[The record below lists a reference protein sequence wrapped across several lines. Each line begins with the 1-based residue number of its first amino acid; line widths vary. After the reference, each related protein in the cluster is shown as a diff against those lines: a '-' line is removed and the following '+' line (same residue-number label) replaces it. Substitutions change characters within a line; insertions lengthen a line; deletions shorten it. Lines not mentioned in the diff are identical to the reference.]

1 MKLILAIIRPESL
14 ESVREKLYAK
24 GIDSMTVID
33 VQGHG
38 KQKGHKELY
47 RGREYQ
53 VEFLNKIQLELAVA
67 DNMVDPVIEA
77 IASGAKSGSMGAIGD
92 GKIFVTNLEK
102 VLRIR
107 TGETNESAL

>member
-1 MKLILAIIRPESL
+1 MKLILAVVRPESL
-14 ESVREKLYAK
+14 EAVREKLYAK
-24 GIDSMTVID
+24 GIDSLTILD

-53 VEFLNKIQLELAVA
+53 VDFLNKIQIEIAVA
-67 DNMVDPVIEA
+67 DNMVDTVIEA
-77 IASGAKSGSMGAIGD
+77 ISTGAKSGAMGAIGD

-102 VLRIR
+102 VVRIR